1 MNKHTLLTSIINTA
15 CKITNQG
22 LSAGRSGN
30 ISMRHGAGM
39 FITPT
44 GIASSQLTPSDIVF
58 VDDQG
63 RWSDAG
69 LKPSSEWHF
78 HHAVYQKR
86 PDAQCIIHTHSP
98 MATSLACALMP
109 IPAFHYMVAG
119 LGGREIPCCGY
130 ELFGSQALA
139 EEIIATIGTQYHG
152 CLMGGHGCLMGGHGT
167 IAFANNAS
175 MAFERAELI
184 EELAGMYVRL
194 KQLNPNP
201 PLLSHQQMDEV
212 LAKFAGYGQQ
222 SHAKV

>member
-1 MNKHTLLTSIINTA
+1 MNKHTQLTQVIDMA
-15 CKITNQG
+15 RKISDEG

-30 ISMRHGAGM
+30 ISMRHGEGM

-44 GIASSQLTPSDIVF
+44 GMASSDLHPSDIVY
-58 VDDQG
+58 VDAKG

-78 HHAVYQKR
+78 HHAIYQKR
-86 PDAQCIIHTHSP
+86 LDANCIIHTHSP
-98 MATSLACALMP
+98 MATSIACARMP

-130 ELFGSQALA
+130 ELFGTDALA
-139 EEIIATIGTQYHG
+139 EAIISTIGSQYHG
-152 CLMGGHGCLMGGHGT
+152 CLMGGHGS
-167 IAFANNAS
+167 IAFAGDAP
-175 MAFERAELI
+175 MAYERAELI
-184 EELAGMYVRL
+184 EELAGMYLRL
-194 KQLNPNP
+194 KQLTPNP
-201 PLLSHQQMDEV
+201 PLLTDEQMDEV